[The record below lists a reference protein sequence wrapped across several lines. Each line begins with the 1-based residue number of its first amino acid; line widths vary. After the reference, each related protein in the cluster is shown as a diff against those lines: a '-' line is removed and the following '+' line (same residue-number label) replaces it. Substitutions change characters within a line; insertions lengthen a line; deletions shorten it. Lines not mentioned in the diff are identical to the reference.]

1 MDCVVVRYELAKFW
15 GVTSTILLAKA
26 NTCTDRQKLASTM
39 VSVGSCFHQ
48 MNIETASVGS

>member
-26 NTCTDRQKLASTM
+26 NTCTDRQKLASTNH
-39 VSVGSCFHQ
+39 SK
-48 MNIETASVGS
+48 